1 MTTEDDSIN
10 ALVDN
15 LAPPKFIYIFLL
27 EYNNSKIFIATIQRL
42 SKYISNLKRKCKKLS
57 QHTLNII
64 NNNYT
69 FQLLEQIPHTNKQEI
84 KNVLSK
90 YHQLE
95 ENAHKPLERKL
106 NDDLYKKSL
115 QYEYAVLD
123 LLNNIFINSRIIRSK
138 NRYSKYDFLDL
149 NTGYF
154 FELKTNTYSI
164 NDFSNA
170 VINVEKLDYP
180 HLILVFG
187 YNNTIFKN
195 GKFTTAVQYYYIF
208 YNEKQFALYNKR
220 YIINKLTGRPSYVID
235 IPTSDL
241 NELNENKPIHLSSE
255 INNEINKIMHQYHF

>member
-1 MTTEDDSIN
+1 MTPKNDSIYHN
-10 ALVDN
+10 KIINDEIN
-15 LAPPKFIYIFLL
+15 LTNLYLL
-27 EYNNSKIFIATIQRL
+27 EFNNSKIFIATKQRL
-42 SKYISNLKRKCKKLS
+42 SKYISNLKRNCKKIS
-57 QHTLNII
+57 QQTLNII

-69 FQLLEQIPHTNKQEI
+69 FQLLEQLDNKNKDEI

-90 YHQLE
+90 YQQLE

-106 NDDLYKKSL
+106 NDELYKKSL
-115 QYEYAVLD
+115 EYEFEVLD
-123 LLNNIFINSRIIRSK
+123 LLNRFFTTSRIIRSK
-138 NRYSKYDFLDL
+138 NRFSKYDFLDL

-164 NDFSNA
+164 NEYPNA
-170 VINVEKLDYP
+170 VINVDKLDYP

-195 GKFTTAVQYYYIF
+195 GKFITEVQYYYIF
-208 YNEKQFALYNKR
+208 YNEKQFASYNKR

-241 NELNENKPIHLSSE
+241 NELNKPLQLSSDLK
-255 INNEINKIMHQYHF
+255 NEINKIMIQYKF